1 MEIFAMSKHTV
12 AEIEALPDGERAE
25 LIDGEMYMMATPS
38 MIHQRISMFLSNTLY
53 SYIKNKGGNCEVF
66 AAPFA
71 VYPDESGYNYLEPDV
86 LVICHPDNLDNKGVH
101 GGPDLVIEIVSPSS
115 KYMDY
120 MRKLK
125 VYERIGVR
133 EYWIVDPNLQRV
145 TVYNFENGIV
155 GHYSFTDDIPVGIY
169 EDLNISLKDVKLD

>member
-1 MEIFAMSKHTV
+1 MENFAMIKHTV

-53 SYIKNKGGNCEVF
+53 NYIKNKGGNCEVF

-71 VYPDESGYNYLEPDV
+71 VYPDESGFNYLEPDV
-86 LVICHPDNLDNKGVH
+86 LVICHPDILDNKGIH

-125 VYERIGVR
+125 VYEHCGVR
-133 EYWIVDPNLQRV
+133 EYWVVDPGPQRV
-145 TVYNFENGIV
+145 IV
-155 GHYSFTDDIPVGIY
+155 YSFEKGTVEHFSFADDIPVGIY
-169 EDLNISLKDVKLD
+169 EDLNLSLRDVKME